1 MSVGLLWL
9 YLIHLYLSWYQRR
22 EKEISDIGK
31 ETFRILV
38 GQMKISTKVW
48 IIPSMHDGKDRL
60 EVVMI
65 VTKPNN
71 TYLNQTKFDQI
82 GLGTATNS

>member
-1 MSVGLLWL
+1 
-9 YLIHLYLSWYQRR
+9 
-22 EKEISDIGK
+22 
-31 ETFRILV
+31 
-38 GQMKISTKVW
+38 
-48 IIPSMHDGKDRL
+48 MHDGKDRL